1 MNNIDN
7 LKKIVDQIQLKLNTD
22 IKDVN
27 DKMQV
32 AEQLDELNK
41 ELADYTDKLQDEIF
55 DEMMN
60 SQGTVETID
69 PFDFTDYDWFDKQGD
84 NCVVGANYVK
94 AVIEA
99 TSKVSNVS
107 TEEIVAMTRK
117 AKTFDDLVEISDT
130 NDICLNDFIYY
141 ATYEFLP
148 KAYANILSAVGDI
161 IDITTETQRDY
172 FVINFL
178 TALQNI
184 IHIDITQPDLVHA
197 ITENI
202 LVDEYLA
209 TYKDTEPEIVKIE
222 DNGILVRILQKP
234 DESSKIKGWCL
245 SITHKA

>member
-1 MNNIDN
+1 MSNKDSIKQ
-7 LKKIVDQIQLKLNTD
+7 LVSQIQAELNTD
-22 IKDVN
+22 IKDVD

-32 AEQLDELNK
+32 AELLGDLNK

-55 DEMMN
+55 DENMN
-60 SQGTVETID
+60 STETID
-69 PFDFTDYDWFDKQGD
+69 PFDFTEYDWFDQRGD

-99 TSKVSNVS
+99 TSQVSKVS
-107 TEEIVAMTRK
+107 TAEIIAMTRK
-117 AKTFDDLVEISDT
+117 AKTFDDLVELSGIDG
-130 NDICLNDFIYY
+130 ICLNDFMFY

-148 KAYANILSAVGDI
+148 KTYANILSAVGDI

-184 IHIDITQPDLVHA
+184 IHIDVTQPDLVRA

-209 TYKDTEPEIVKIE
+209 TYKDTEPDIVKIE
-222 DNGILVRILQKP
+222 GNGISMRVLQKP
-234 DESSKIKGWCL
+234 DESIELKG
-245 SITHKA
+245 

>member
-1 MNNIDN
+1 MKEI
-7 LKKIVDQIQLKLNTD
+7 LTKIQDILNTD
-22 IKDVN
+22 IKDVD

-32 AEQLDELNK
+32 AELLGNLNK
-41 ELADYTDKLQDEIF
+41 DLKEYTNKLQDEIF

-60 SQGTVETID
+60 STKTID
-69 PFDFTDYDWFDKQGD
+69 PFDFTEYDWFDQRGD

-117 AKTFDDLVEISDT
+117 AKTFDDLVELSDI
-130 NDICLNDFIYY
+130 DGICLNDFMYY

-148 KAYANILSAVGDI
+148 KTYANILSAVGDI

-209 TYKDTEPEIVKIE
+209 TYKDTEPDIVKIE
-222 DNGILVRILQKP
+222 GNGISMRVLQKP
-234 DESSKIKGWCL
+234 DESIELKG
-245 SITHKA
+245 

>member
-7 LKKIVDQIQLKLNTD
+7 LKKIVDQIQLELNTD
-22 IKDVN
+22 VN
-27 DKMQV
+27 DVDAKMQV
-32 AEQLDELNK
+32 AEQLNELNK

-60 SQGTVETID
+60 SQDTVETID
-69 PFDFTDYDWFDKQGD
+69 PFDFTDYDWFDKWGD

-107 TEEIVAMTRK
+107 TEEIVAMTKK

-130 NDICLNDFIYY
+130 NDICLNDFMYY

-148 KAYANILSAVGDI
+148 KRYANILSAVGDI

-184 IHIDITQPDLVHA
+184 IHVDITQPDLVRA

-222 DNGILVRILQKP
+222 DNGISMHVLQKP
-234 DESSKIKGWCL
+234 YESIELKG
-245 SITHKA
+245 

>member
-1 MNNIDN
+1 MSNIDN
-7 LKKIVDQIQLKLNTD
+7 LKKIIDQIQLELNTD

-32 AEQLDELNK
+32 AELLGDLNK

-55 DEMMN
+55 DENMN
-60 SQGTVETID
+60 SSGTVETID
-69 PFDFTDYDWFDKQGD
+69 PFDFTEYDWFDQYGD

-117 AKTFDDLVEISDT
+117 AKTFDDLVEISDI
-130 NDICLNDFIYY
+130 NDICLNDFMFY

-148 KAYANILSAVGDI
+148 KRYANILSAVGDI

-184 IHIDITQPDLVHA
+184 IHINLTQPDLVRA

-222 DNGILVRILQKP
+222 DNGIAMRVLQKP
-234 DESSKIKGWCL
+234 DESIELKG
-245 SITHKA
+245 

>member
-1 MNNIDN
+1 MTNMDN
-7 LKKIVDQIQLKLNTD
+7 LKQIVDQIQDILNTD
-22 IKDVN
+22 IKDI
-27 DKMQV
+27 DTKMQV

-55 DEMMN
+55 DETMN

-69 PFDFTDYDWFDKQGD
+69 PFDFTDYDWFDQRGD

-99 TSKVSNVS
+99 TSQVSKVS
-107 TEEIVAMTRK
+107 TAEIVAMTRK
-117 AKTFDDLVEISDT
+117 AKTFDDLVEFSGIDG
-130 NDICLNDFIYY
+130 ICLNDFMYF

-148 KAYANILSAVGDI
+148 KRYANILSAVGDI

-197 ITENI
+197 VTENI
-202 LVDEYLA
+202 LVDEFLA
-209 TYKDTEPEIVKIE
+209 TYKNTEPEIVKIE
-222 DNGILVRILQKP
+222 NNGISMRLLQKP
-234 DESSKIKGWCL
+234 DESIELKG
-245 SITHKA
+245 

>member
-7 LKKIVDQIQLKLNTD
+7 LKKIVDQIQLELNTD
-22 IKDVN
+22 VN
-27 DKMQV
+27 DVDAKMQV

-55 DEMMN
+55 DENMN
-60 SQGTVETID
+60 SQDTVETID
-69 PFDFTDYDWFDKQGD
+69 PFDFTKYDWFDKWGD
-84 NCVVGANYVK
+84 NCVVGANFVK
-94 AVIEA
+94 AIIEA
-99 TSKVSNVS
+99 TSQVSKVS
-107 TEEIVAMTRK
+107 TEEIVSMTRK

-130 NDICLNDFIYY
+130 NDICLNDFMYY

-148 KAYANILSAVGDI
+148 KRYANILSAVGDI

-184 IHIDITQPDLVHA
+184 IHVDITQPDLVRA

-222 DNGILVRILQKP
+222 DNGIAMRVLQKP

-245 SITHKA
+245 

>member
-1 MNNIDN
+1 MKEI
-7 LKKIVDQIQLKLNTD
+7 LKQIQDILNTD
-22 IKDVN
+22 VKDVN

-32 AEQLDELNK
+32 AELLGDLNK
-41 ELADYTDKLQDEIF
+41 DLEEYTNKLQDEIF

-69 PFDFTDYDWFDKQGD
+69 PFDFTKYDWFDKWGD

-107 TEEIVAMTRK
+107 TEEIVAMTKK

-130 NDICLNDFIYY
+130 NGICLNDFMYY

-148 KAYANILSAVGDI
+148 KTYANMLSAVGDI

-184 IHIDITQPDLVHA
+184 IHVDITQPELVRA
-197 ITENI
+197 VTENV

-209 TYKDTEPEIVKIE
+209 KYKNTEPEIVKIE
-222 DNGILVRILQKP
+222 DNGISMRVLQKP
-234 DESSKIKGWCL
+234 DESIELKG
-245 SITHKA
+245 

>member
-27 DKMQV
+27 AKMQV
-32 AEQLDELNK
+32 AELLVDLNK

-55 DEMMN
+55 DENMN
-60 SQGTVETID
+60 STETID
-69 PFDFTDYDWFDKQGD
+69 PFDFTKYDWFDKWGD

-130 NDICLNDFIYY
+130 KDICLNDFIYY

-148 KAYANILSAVGDI
+148 KTYANILSAVCDI

-184 IHIDITQPDLVHA
+184 IHVDITQPDLVHA

-209 TYKDTEPEIVKIE
+209 TYKDTEPNIVKIE
-222 DNGILVRILQKP
+222 DNGISMRVLQKP
-234 DESSKIKGWCL
+234 DESSEIKGWCL
-245 SITHKA
+245 

>member
-1 MNNIDN
+1 MSNKDSIKQ
-7 LKKIVDQIQLKLNTD
+7 LVSQIQSKLNTD
-22 IKDVN
+22 VTDV
-27 DKMQV
+27 DTKMQV
-32 AEQLDELNK
+32 AEQLEELNK
-41 ELADYTDKLQDEIF
+41 ELAEYTDKLQDEIF
-55 DEMMN
+55 DDMMN
-60 SQGTVETID
+60 APETAD
-69 PFDFTDYDWFDKQGD
+69 PFDFTEYDWFDKRGD

-117 AKTFDDLVEISDT
+117 AKTFDVLVEISDT
-130 NDICLNDFIYY
+130 KDICLNDFMFY

-148 KAYANILSAVGDI
+148 KRYANILSAVGDI

-184 IHIDITQPDLVHA
+184 IHVDITQPDLVRA

-222 DNGILVRILQKP
+222 DNGIAMRVLQKP

-245 SITHKA
+245 

>member
-7 LKKIVDQIQLKLNTD
+7 LKKIVDQIQLELNTD
-22 IKDVN
+22 VN
-27 DKMQV
+27 DVDAKMQV
-32 AEQLDELNK
+32 AEQLNELNK

-60 SQGTVETID
+60 SVETID
-69 PFDFTDYDWFDKQGD
+69 PFDFTEYDWFDQYGD

-130 NDICLNDFIYY
+130 NDICLNDFMYY
-141 ATYEFLP
+141 ATYKFLP
-148 KAYANILSAVGDI
+148 KTYANILSAVGDI

-184 IHIDITQPDLVHA
+184 IHVNITQPDLVRA
-197 ITENI
+197 VTENI

-209 TYKDTEPEIVKIE
+209 TYKDTEPDIVKIE
-222 DNGILVRILQKP
+222 DNGIAMRVLQKP

-245 SITHKA
+245 

>member
-1 MNNIDN
+1 MKEI
-7 LKKIVDQIQLKLNTD
+7 LTKIQDILNMD
-22 IKDVN
+22 IKDV
-27 DKMQV
+27 DTKMQV
-32 AEQLDELNK
+32 AELLESLSKD
-41 ELADYTDKLQDEIF
+41 LAEYADKLQDEIF

-60 SQGTVETID
+60 SQDTVETID

-107 TEEIVAMTRK
+107 TAEIVAMTRK

-130 NDICLNDFIYY
+130 NDICLNDFIFY

-148 KAYANILSAVGDI
+148 KTYANILSAVGDI

-184 IHIDITQPDLVHA
+184 IHVDITQPDLVRA

-209 TYKDTEPEIVKIE
+209 TYKDTEPDIVKIE
-222 DNGILVRILQKP
+222 DNGILVRTLQKP

-245 SITHKA
+245 

>member
-1 MNNIDN
+1 MNNIEN
-7 LKKIVDQIQLKLNTD
+7 IKQLINQIQAELNTD
-22 IKDVN
+22 VNDVN
-27 DKMQV
+27 AKMQV
-32 AEQLDELNK
+32 AEQLEELNK
-41 ELADYTDKLQDEIF
+41 ELAEYMDKLQDEIF
-55 DEMMN
+55 DENMN
-60 SQGTVETID
+60 SQDTVDTVETID
-69 PFDFTDYDWFDKQGD
+69 PFDFTKYDWFDKWGD

-107 TEEIVAMTRK
+107 TEEIVAMTMK

-148 KAYANILSAVGDI
+148 KTYANILSAVGDI

-184 IHIDITQPDLVHA
+184 IHVNITQPDLVRA

-209 TYKDTEPEIVKIE
+209 TYKDTEPDIVKIE
-222 DNGILVRILQKP
+222 DNGIAMRVLQKP
-234 DESSKIKGWCL
+234 DESIELKG
-245 SITHKA
+245 

>member
-1 MNNIDN
+1 MKEI
-7 LKKIVDQIQLKLNTD
+7 LAKIQDILNTD
-22 IKDVN
+22 IKNVD

-32 AEQLDELNK
+32 AELLGDLNK

-55 DEMMN
+55 DENMN
-60 SQGTVETID
+60 STETID
-69 PFDFTDYDWFDKQGD
+69 PFDFTEYDWFDKWGD

-130 NDICLNDFIYY
+130 KDICLNDFMYY

-148 KAYANILSAVGDI
+148 KRYANILSAVGDI

-184 IHIDITQPDLVHA
+184 IHVDITQPDLVHA

-222 DNGILVRILQKP
+222 DNGIAMRILQKP
-234 DESSKIKGWCL
+234 DESIELKG
-245 SITHKA
+245 

>member
-1 MNNIDN
+1 MSNKDSIKQ
-7 LKKIVDQIQLKLNTD
+7 LVSQIQTELNMD

-32 AEQLDELNK
+32 AELLGELNK

-60 SQGTVETID
+60 SQDTVDTVETID
-69 PFDFTDYDWFDKQGD
+69 PFDFTKYDWFEQYGD

-99 TSKVSNVS
+99 TSKVSSVS
-107 TEEIVAMTRK
+107 TEEIVAMTMK

-130 NDICLNDFIYY
+130 NDICLNDFMYY

-148 KAYANILSAVGDI
+148 KRYANILSAVGDI

-184 IHIDITQPDLVHA
+184 IHVDITQPDLVHA
-197 ITENI
+197 VTENI

-209 TYKDTEPEIVKIE
+209 TYKDTEPDIVKIE
-222 DNGILVRILQKP
+222 GNGIALRVLQKP

-245 SITHKA
+245 

>member
-7 LKKIVDQIQLKLNTD
+7 IKQLINQIQSELNTD
-22 IKDVN
+22 VKDVN
-27 DKMQV
+27 AKMQV
-32 AEQLDELNK
+32 AELLGDLNK

-60 SQGTVETID
+60 SVETID
-69 PFDFTDYDWFDKQGD
+69 PFDFTEYDWFDKWGD

-117 AKTFDDLVEISDT
+117 AKTFDDLVEISDI
-130 NDICLNDFIYY
+130 NDICLNDFMYY

-148 KAYANILSAVGDI
+148 KTYANILSAVGDI

-184 IHIDITQPDLVHA
+184 IHVDITQPDLVRA
-197 ITENI
+197 VTENI

-222 DNGILVRILQKP
+222 DNGIAMRVLQKP

-245 SITHKA
+245 

>member
-1 MNNIDN
+1 MTNMNN
-7 LKKIVDQIQLKLNTD
+7 LKQIVDQIQDILNTD

-41 ELADYTDKLQDEIF
+41 ELAEYTDKLQDEIF
-55 DEMMN
+55 NDMMN
-60 SQGTVETID
+60 APETAD
-69 PFDFTDYDWFDKQGD
+69 PFDFIDYDWFDQRGD

-94 AVIEA
+94 AIIEA
-99 TSKVSNVS
+99 TSQVSKVS
-107 TEEIVAMTRK
+107 TAEITAMTRK
-117 AKTFDDLVEISDT
+117 AKTFDDLVEFSGIDG
-130 NDICLNDFIYY
+130 ICLNDFMYY

-148 KAYANILSAVGDI
+148 KTYANILSAVGDI

-184 IHIDITQPDLVHA
+184 IHVNITQPDLVRA
-197 ITENI
+197 VTENI

-209 TYKDTEPEIVKIE
+209 MYRNTEPDIVKIE
-222 DNGILVRILQKP
+222 DNDIQIRVLQKP
-234 DESSKIKGWCL
+234 DESIELKE
-245 SITHKA
+245 

>member
-1 MNNIDN
+1 MNHREN
-7 LKKIVDQIQLKLNTD
+7 LKQILEQIQAELNTD
-22 IKDVN
+22 LKDVN

-32 AEQLDELNK
+32 AEQLEELNK
-41 ELADYTDKLQDEIF
+41 ELAEYTDKLQDEIF
-55 DEMMN
+55 DENMN
-60 SQGTVETID
+60 SQDTVETID
-69 PFDFTDYDWFDKQGD
+69 PFDFTKYDWFDKWGD

-94 AVIEA
+94 AVIEV

-107 TEEIVAMTRK
+107 TEEIVAMTMK

-130 NDICLNDFIYY
+130 NDICLNDFMYY

-148 KAYANILSAVGDI
+148 KRYANILSAVGDI

-184 IHIDITQPDLVHA
+184 IHIDITQPDLVRA

-209 TYKDTEPEIVKIE
+209 TYKDTEPDIVKIE
-222 DNGILVRILQKP
+222 DNGLAMRVLQKP
-234 DESSKIKGWCL
+234 DESIELKG
-245 SITHKA
+245 

>member
-7 LKKIVDQIQLKLNTD
+7 LKKIVDQIQLELNTD
-22 IKDVN
+22 VN
-27 DKMQV
+27 DVDAKMQV

-60 SQGTVETID
+60 SVETID
-69 PFDFTDYDWFDKQGD
+69 PFDFTEYDWFDKWGD
-84 NCVVGANYVK
+84 NCVVGANFVK
-94 AVIEA
+94 AIIEA
-99 TSKVSNVS
+99 TSQVSKVS
-107 TEEIVAMTRK
+107 TEEIVSMTRK

-130 NDICLNDFIYY
+130 NDICLNDFMFY

-148 KAYANILSAVGDI
+148 KRYANILSAVGDI

-184 IHIDITQPDLVHA
+184 IHINLTQPDLVRA

-222 DNGILVRILQKP
+222 DNGIAMRVLQKP
-234 DESSKIKGWCL
+234 DESIELKG
-245 SITHKA
+245 

>member
-1 MNNIDN
+1 MTNMDN
-7 LKKIVDQIQLKLNTD
+7 LKQIVDQIQDILNTD
-22 IKDVN
+22 IKDI
-27 DKMQV
+27 DTKMQV

-55 DEMMN
+55 DDMMN
-60 SQGTVETID
+60 APETAD
-69 PFDFTDYDWFDKQGD
+69 PFDFTDYDWFDQRGD

-94 AVIEA
+94 AIIEA
-99 TSKVSNVS
+99 TSQVSKVS
-107 TEEIVAMTRK
+107 TAEITAMTRK
-117 AKTFDDLVEISDT
+117 AKTFDDLVGLSDI
-130 NDICLNDFIYY
+130 DGICLNDFMYY

-148 KAYANILSAVGDI
+148 KTYANILSAVGDI

-184 IHIDITQPDLVHA
+184 IHVDITQPDLVHA
-197 ITENI
+197 VTENI

-222 DNGILVRILQKP
+222 DNGIAMRVLQKP
-234 DESSKIKGWCL
+234 DESIELKG
-245 SITHKA
+245 

>member
-1 MNNIDN
+1 MNNTDN
-7 LKKIVDQIQLKLNTD
+7 IKQLINQIQTELNMN

-60 SQGTVETID
+60 SQDTVDTVETID
-69 PFDFTDYDWFDKQGD
+69 PFDFTDYDWFDKLGD

-94 AVIEA
+94 AIIEA
-99 TSKVSNVS
+99 TSQVSKVS
-107 TEEIVAMTRK
+107 TKEIVAMTTK
-117 AKTFDDLVEISDT
+117 GKIFDDLVEISDT
-130 NDICLNDFIYY
+130 NDICLNDFMYY

-148 KAYANILSAVGDI
+148 KRYANILSAVGDI

-184 IHIDITQPDLVHA
+184 IHIDITQPDLVRA

-209 TYKDTEPEIVKIE
+209 TYKDTEPDIVKIE
-222 DNGILVRILQKP
+222 DNGISMRVLQKP

-245 SITHKA
+245 

>member
-1 MNNIDN
+1 MSNIDN
-7 LKKIVDQIQLKLNTD
+7 IKQLVNQIQDILNTN
-22 IKDVN
+22 IKDVD

-60 SQGTVETID
+60 SQDTVKTID
-69 PFDFTDYDWFDKQGD
+69 PFDFIDYDWFDKCGD

-107 TEEIVAMTRK
+107 TEEIAAMTMK

-148 KAYANILSAVGDI
+148 KRYANILSAIGDI

-184 IHIDITQPDLVHA
+184 IHVDITQPDLVRA

-209 TYKDTEPEIVKIE
+209 TYKDTEPDIVKIE
-222 DNGILVRILQKP
+222 NNGIAMRVLQKP
-234 DESSKIKGWCL
+234 DESIELKG
-245 SITHKA
+245 

>member
-1 MNNIDN
+1 MSNKDSIKQ
-7 LKKIVDQIQLKLNTD
+7 LVSQIQAELNTD

-32 AEQLDELNK
+32 AELLESLSKD
-41 ELADYTDKLQDEIF
+41 LAEYTDKLQDEIF
-55 DEMMN
+55 DETMN

-69 PFDFTDYDWFDKQGD
+69 HFDFTNYDWFDQRGD

-94 AVIEA
+94 AIIEA
-99 TSKVSNVS
+99 TSQISKVS
-107 TEEIVAMTRK
+107 TAEITAMTKK
-117 AKTFDDLVEISDT
+117 AKTFDDLVEFSGIDG
-130 NDICLNDFIYY
+130 ICLNDFMYY

-148 KAYANILSAVGDI
+148 QTYANILSAVGDI

-184 IHIDITQPDLVHA
+184 IHVDITQPDLVHA
-197 ITENI
+197 VTENI
-202 LVDEYLA
+202 LVDEYIA

-222 DNGILVRILQKP
+222 DNGIAMRVLQKP
-234 DESSKIKGWCL
+234 DESIELKG
-245 SITHKA
+245 

>member
-7 LKKIVDQIQLKLNTD
+7 LKKIVDQIQLELNTD
-22 IKDVN
+22 VN
-27 DKMQV
+27 DVDAKMQV

-60 SQGTVETID
+60 SVETID
-69 PFDFTDYDWFDKQGD
+69 PFDFTEYDWFDKWGD
-84 NCVVGANYVK
+84 NCVVGANFVK
-94 AVIEA
+94 AIIEA
-99 TSKVSNVS
+99 TSQVSKVS
-107 TEEIVAMTRK
+107 TEEIVSMTRK

-130 NDICLNDFIYY
+130 NDICLNDFMYY

-148 KAYANILSAVGDI
+148 KRYANILSAVGDI

-184 IHIDITQPDLVHA
+184 IHVDITQPDLVRA

-222 DNGILVRILQKP
+222 DNGIALRVLQKP
-234 DESSKIKGWCL
+234 DESIELKG
-245 SITHKA
+245 

>member
-1 MNNIDN
+1 MSNIDN
-7 LKKIVDQIQLKLNTD
+7 LKKIIDQIQTELNTD

-32 AEQLDELNK
+32 AELLGDLNK

-55 DEMMN
+55 DENMN
-60 SQGTVETID
+60 STETID
-69 PFDFTDYDWFDKQGD
+69 PFDFTKYDWFDKWGD

-130 NDICLNDFIYY
+130 KDICLNDFIYY

-148 KAYANILSAVGDI
+148 KTYANILSAVGDI

-184 IHIDITQPDLVHA
+184 IHVDITQPDLVRA

-209 TYKDTEPEIVKIE
+209 TYKDTEPDIVKIE
-222 DNGILVRILQKP
+222 DNGIAMRILQKP
-234 DESSKIKGWCL
+234 DESIELKG
-245 SITHKA
+245 

>member
-1 MNNIDN
+1 MKEI
-7 LKKIVDQIQLKLNTD
+7 LAKIQDILNTD
-22 IKDVN
+22 IKDIN

-32 AEQLDELNK
+32 AELLESLSKD
-41 ELADYTDKLQDEIF
+41 LAEYADKLQDEIF
-55 DEMMN
+55 DENMN
-60 SQGTVETID
+60 SQDTVETID
-69 PFDFTDYDWFDKQGD
+69 PFDFTKYDWFDKRGD

-130 NDICLNDFIYY
+130 KDICLNDFMYY

-148 KAYANILSAVGDI
+148 KTYANILSAVGDI

-184 IHIDITQPDLVHA
+184 IHIDITQPDLVRA

-209 TYKDTEPEIVKIE
+209 TYKDTEPNIVKIE
-222 DNGILVRILQKP
+222 DNCKSIRVLQKP
-234 DESSKIKGWCL
+234 DESIELKG
-245 SITHKA
+245 

>member
-1 MNNIDN
+1 MNNIEN
-7 LKKIVDQIQLKLNTD
+7 IKQLINQIQAELNTD
-22 IKDVN
+22 VNDVN
-27 DKMQV
+27 AKMQV
-32 AEQLDELNK
+32 AELLGDLNK
-41 ELADYTDKLQDEIF
+41 ELAEYTDKLQDEIF
-55 DEMMN
+55 DENMN
-60 SQGTVETID
+60 SQDTVETID
-69 PFDFTDYDWFDKQGD
+69 PFDFIDYDWFDKCGD

-107 TEEIVAMTRK
+107 TEEIAAMTMK

-130 NDICLNDFIYY
+130 NDICLNDFMYY

-148 KAYANILSAVGDI
+148 KRYANILSAVGDI

-184 IHIDITQPDLVHA
+184 IHIDITQPDLVRA

-222 DNGILVRILQKP
+222 DNGIAMRVLQKP
-234 DESSKIKGWCL
+234 DESIELKG
-245 SITHKA
+245 

>member
-1 MNNIDN
+1 MKEI
-7 LKKIVDQIQLKLNTD
+7 LAKIQDILNTD
-22 IKDVN
+22 VKDV
-27 DKMQV
+27 DTKMQV
-32 AEQLDELNK
+32 AEQLEELNK

-55 DEMMN
+55 NDMMN
-60 SQGTVETID
+60 SQDTVDTVETID
-69 PFDFTDYDWFDKQGD
+69 PFDFTKYDWFDKRGD

-99 TSKVSNVS
+99 TSKVSSVS

-130 NDICLNDFIYY
+130 KDICLNDFMYY

-148 KAYANILSAVGDI
+148 KRYANILSAVGDI

-184 IHIDITQPDLVHA
+184 IHIDITQPDLVRA

-222 DNGILVRILQKP
+222 DNGIAMRILQKP
-234 DESSKIKGWCL
+234 DESIELKE
-245 SITHKA
+245 